1 MNAPMPQNATS
12 QASPSAL
19 PERFIERIFSEM
31 LAMYGAKFS
40 DLWRSADIADVKAMW
55 ARKLAGF
62 ESTPH
67 IFRSA
72 LDALDDRP
80 FPPTLPE
87 FLSLCREAA
96 KRCGTS
102 TPLLPHKID
111 HARAAEFAEKL
122 KAIVSNENRGSDP
135 IFWATH
141 PKSHLAWR
149 YIQGAAKND
158 PERFQ
163 PCIDKLI
170 ADGKVSPDGKKLLV
184 RYAGQGKWE
193 TA

>member
-1 MNAPMPQNATS
+1 MNAPATQNATS
-12 QASPSAL
+12 QASHSAL

-40 DLWRSADIADVKAMW
+40 DLWRSADIAEVKAMW
-55 ARKLAGF
+55 AKKLAGF
-62 ESTPH
+62 ESTPSV
-67 IFRSA
+67 FRAA
-72 LDALDDRP
+72 LDALEDRP

-96 KRCGTS
+96 RRIGTS
-102 TPLLPHKID
+102 APLLPYKVD
-111 HARAAEFAEKL
+111 HARQAEFAEKL
-122 KAIVSNENRGSDP
+122 KAIVSNVNRGSDP

-141 PKSHLAWR
+141 PRSHLAFQ
-149 YIQGAAKND
+149 YIKGAAKND

-163 PCIDKLI
+163 PCIDKLVE
-170 ADGKVSPDGKKLLV
+170 DGVVSPDCHLLR
-184 RYAGQGKWE
+184 RYRGNGVWE

>member
-1 MNAPMPQNATS
+1 MNAPTPQNATS
-12 QASPSAL
+12 PANHSAL
-19 PERFIERIFSEM
+19 PERVIERIFAEM

-62 ESTPH
+62 ESTPNV
-67 IFRSA
+67 FRAA
-72 LDALDDRP
+72 LNALDDRP

-96 KRCGTS
+96 RRMGTS
-102 TPLLPHKID
+102 TPLLTHKVD
-111 HARAAEFAEKL
+111 HARQAEFAEKL
-122 KAIVSNENRGSDP
+122 KAIVSSQNRGSDP
-135 IFWATH
+135 IFLSTH
-141 PKSHLAWR
+141 PRSHLAFR

-170 ADGKVSPDGKKLLV
+170 ADGIVSPEGRLLR
-184 RYAGQGKWE
+184 RYRGNGVWE